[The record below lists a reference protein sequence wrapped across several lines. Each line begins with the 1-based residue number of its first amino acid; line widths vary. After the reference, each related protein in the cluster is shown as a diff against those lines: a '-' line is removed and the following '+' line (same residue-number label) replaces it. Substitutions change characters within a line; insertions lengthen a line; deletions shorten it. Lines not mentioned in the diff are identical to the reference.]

1 MIENHSGERVD
12 PHPYHYV
19 TFSGIPLR
27 LELHWPFHLSTSGA
41 DWHVMTAMAH
51 LADGGPLHAELAV
64 SLSQTM
70 KEALPSIEQEWAE
83 PLVINSIRKTVDLGE
98 LAFLKSGKKQPVHVS
113 SRYYS
118 FLTRKIQ
125 FMTQPDADITEML
138 KRRVYWLGAHGG
150 RDEAVWI
157 ADPVDAQ
164 YAGVEAEKLT
174 ALARQLGSQGLLTLD
189 GEMARAT
196 DKLRAEAEKM
206 AAVKDAWVKQ
216 GTMAVKLSAS

>member
-1 MIENHSGERVD
+1 MAAMTN

-19 TFSGIPLR
+19 TLTGIALR
-27 LELHWPFHLSTSGA
+27 VELKWPFHQSTSGA
-41 DWHVMTAMAH
+41 DWYVMPATAYLVGEEA
-51 LADGGPLHAELAV
+51 LHAELAV

-70 KEALPSIEQEWAE
+70 KAALPSIEQEWAE

-98 LAFLKSGKKQPVHVS
+98 IAFLKSGKKQPVHVS

-118 FLTRKIQ
+118 FITKKIQ
-125 FMTQPDADITEML
+125 FMTRPDAEVSEML

-150 RDEAVWI
+150 REEVVWI

-164 YAGVEAEKLT
+164 YVGVEAEKLT
-174 ALARQLGSQGLLTLD
+174 ALARQLATQGLLTLE

-196 DKLRAEAEKM
+196 EKLRAEAEAM
-206 AAVKDAWVKQ
+206 QQARDAAVSKGAA
-216 GTMAVKLSAS
+216 AVRLSG